1 MKNQFKKGHKRTIF
15 RPQDVERIVKQSRK
29 AGNTNKEARA
39 SALSERAKLE
49 NWISRIPKDKRKH
62 KRDKTGKFVQHVIF
76 SRLKSGVKPLII
88 YENNKEYEVAKTVDR
103 KYLIKKT

>member
-62 KRDKTGKFVQHVIF
+62 KRDKTGKFV
-76 SRLKSGVKPLII
+76 
-88 YENNKEYEVAKTVDR
+88 
-103 KYLIKKT
+103 